1 MRCAI
6 VQPSYIPWRGY
17 FDIIKRVETFV
28 FYDDV
33 QYDARGWRNR
43 NLVKTPQ
50 GPRWLTIPVHSHD
63 AQARQTPI
71 HAIETA
77 GGDWAQTHLRTLRH
91 LYSRAPHFGM
101 MLPWLEQ
108 TYAAPPSLLA
118 DFTIATTKD
127 LAAMLGITGTRF
139 VRSSTLGVTGTKTER
154 LINVLRAVGATH
166 YLSGPAARAYLD
178 EQMFRDHGIALEWMQ
193 YDYRPYPQLYPP
205 YDPHTTILDLLFM
218 TGKDAP
224 DYL

>member
-1 MRCAI
+1 VRCAI

-63 AQARQTPI
+63 AQARHIPI
-71 HAIETA
+71 NAIETA
-77 GGDWAQTHLRTLRH
+77 GGDWAQLHLRTLRH
-91 LYSRAPHFGM
+91 LYSRAPHFAM

-108 TYAAPPSLLA
+108 TYAAPPPLLA
-118 DFTIATTKD
+118 DFTIATTQD
-127 LAAMLGITGTRF
+127 LAGMLGITGTRF
-139 VRSSTLGVTGTKTER
+139 VRSSALAVTGAKTER

-178 EQMFRDHGIALEWMQ
+178 EQMFRDHGIELEWMH

-218 TGKDAP
+218 TGKEAP

>member
-33 QYDARGWRNR
+33 QYDTRGWRNR

-50 GPRWLTIPVHSHD
+50 GPRWLTIPVHSHE

-77 GGDWAQTHLRTLRH
+77 GGDWGQRHLRTLRH
-91 LYSRAPHFGM
+91 LYSRAPHFGL

-108 TYAAPPSLLA
+108 TYAAPPPLLA

-127 LAAMLGITGTRF
+127 LAGMLGITGTEF
-139 VRSSTLGVTGTKTER
+139 VRSSTLAVTGAKTER

-178 EQMFRDHGIALEWMQ
+178 ERMFRDHGITLEWMQ

-218 TGKDAP
+218 TGKEAP
-224 DYL
+224 DYV